1 MDIEGIRAKSN
12 QTPSSAGLKRY
23 LWAIALTW
31 TILLGIVLAAGI
43 EEMRRHILD
52 LAYSDSCS
60 PPSSRWTPRP
70 PADSAAR
77 GWDWPSPS
85 ASSS

>member
-52 LAYSDSCS
+52 LAYSEARALFNRDVTYR
-60 PPSSRWTPRP
+60 RW
-70 PADSAAR
+70 AASH
-77 GWDWPSPS
+77 GGVYVPVT
-85 ASSS
+85 